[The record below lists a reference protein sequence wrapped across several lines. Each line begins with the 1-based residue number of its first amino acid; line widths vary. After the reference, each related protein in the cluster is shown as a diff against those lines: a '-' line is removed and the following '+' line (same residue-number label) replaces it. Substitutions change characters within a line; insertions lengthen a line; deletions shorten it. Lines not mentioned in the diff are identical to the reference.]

1 MKLKNPMLVVTDIDK
16 SVEFYKKVFGL
27 HVRSRIPLKGKL
39 PILQKERDRFS
50 RFCPAP
56 YVLTLFYK
64 ILIFPS
70 TSSRI

>member
-1 MKLKNPMLVVTDIDK
+1 MEYDTFPSKAESP
-16 SVEFYKKVFGL
+16 
-27 HVRSRIPLKGKL
+27 HHARSRIPLKGKL
-39 PILQKERDRFS
+39 PILRKERDRFS

-56 YVLTLFYK
+56 CVLTLFYK